1 MFIFGK
7 WQPGQ
12 NFFFCNRN
20 SETVWVFLFL
30 HPVPYF
36 MQFWLQLFSGWL
48 SVSWVSFTSANGA
61 SMKTNGSQING
72 CYFHRTCII
81 WSMSNFVENVC
92 FLDFLC
98 PVLTT
103 VYTIDIFLMRL
114 FIFPSSS
121 HKRTFSLLHF
131 LSAGVSLVKFLK
143 RCVKTLHTLS
153 LL

>member
-1 MFIFGK
+1 
-7 WQPGQ
+7 
-12 NFFFCNRN
+12 
-20 SETVWVFLFL
+20 VFD
-30 HPVPYF
+30 
-36 MQFWLQLFSGWL
+36 
-48 SVSWVSFTSANGA
+48 GA

-143 RCVKTLHTLS
+143 RWVKALRTLDMWELQRLDCWDIWARRFNVRRGISGEWGICHTRWRI
-153 LL
+153 

>member
-12 NFFFCNRN
+12 NFFFCNH
-20 SETVWVFLFL
+20 SFEIVGAFLIL
-30 HPVPYF
+30 HPVHYF
-36 MQFWLQLFSGWL
+36 IQLRLQHFSWWLC
-48 SVSWVSFTSANGA
+48 VSWIPFTS
-61 SMKTNGSQING
+61 TNGESLKTISSQING
-72 CYFHRTCII
+72 SYFHLFYFC
-81 WSMSNFVENVC
+81 NFEENVG
-92 FLDFLC
+92 FLEFLC
-98 PVLTT
+98 PVFTN

-143 RCVKTLHTLS
+143 RCVQTLHTLS